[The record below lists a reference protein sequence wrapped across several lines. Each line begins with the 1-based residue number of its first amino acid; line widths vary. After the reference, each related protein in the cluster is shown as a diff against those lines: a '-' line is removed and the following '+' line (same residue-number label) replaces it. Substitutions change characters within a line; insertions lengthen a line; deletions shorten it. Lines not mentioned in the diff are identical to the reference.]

1 MKNSNEQWF
10 SVDGQLIDNKLVFNI
25 HEFNGSARYE
35 KTIYV
40 HIVMVPAV
48 IASVMQTLQV
58 LVLPVKALENRVL

>member
-35 KTIYV
+35 KNIYV

-48 IASVMQTLQV
+48 IASVMQILQV